1 MAKRYKQDL
10 FRENIFLLLFEFVL
24 RFSRDVEIEGSLGG
38 GGVGG
43 RVAPNLARRFIY
55 LANEI

>member
-1 MAKRYKQDL
+1 M
-10 FRENIFLLLFEFVL
+10 LFEFVL